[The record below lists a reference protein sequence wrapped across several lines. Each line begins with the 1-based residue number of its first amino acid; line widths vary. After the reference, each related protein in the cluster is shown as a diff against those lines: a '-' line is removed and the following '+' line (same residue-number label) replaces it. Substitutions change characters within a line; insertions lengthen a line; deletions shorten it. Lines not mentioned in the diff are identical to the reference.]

1 MKKKLKGYFYLQQQT
16 STNFFLLY
24 ESSDTR
30 LAMNEMQTP

>member
-1 MKKKLKGYFYLQQQT
+1 MKKIKRLFLFT
-16 STNFFLLY
+16 TTNFFLLY